1 MYFDEKNFQPIAG
14 DLTRGFRKDIENLCL
29 ENEPPFCT
37 SNCPFE
43 LDVLDFMAKVQ
54 RGGTNGAYR
63 TYSNTVA
70 FPEIVSRF
78 CDAPCKKACI
88 RSQVDGAVDMKKIE
102 AMVVKNTRNNKPNS
116 YHMPPKNIKIAV
128 IGAGLAGLGCALRLC
143 SKKYDV
149 TIYEARDRKGG
160 HLWDLCPDGSFME
173 EIDRQ
178 LQFEKFDLQL
188 GKEITSLDE
197 IEFDAAF
204 IATGAGG
211 EKFGLELTGEGA
223 YATNRPGV
231 FMAGMVT
238 GSTLMEALADGLSS
252 IHAIERYLKTGA
264 MNQPYK
270 QKGTRLKMNTDLI
283 RPMEPVLTEEDAFTK
298 EEAIEEAKRCLKC
311 KCDACKK
318 GCDLMNYYNK
328 YPRRIE
334 EEVEITV
341 HPGTLDGE
349 GTIATRLMATCNK
362 CGRCKVTCPVGLDV
376 GRFLIANHRV
386 MYNKGTMPWVFH
398 EFWLRDFEFTCSEQ
412 AQMFRNPVGVEKSR
426 YAFFPGCRLGT
437 TLPEIVKAT
446 YAKLLEK
453 YSDTA
458 LMLSCCG
465 APAQWAGDK
474 PLFDSHLE
482 TIKAEWEKLGRPTVI
497 LACESCIKMFREFL
511 PDIPLVSLYTF
522 IEAEK
527 IEGRKL
533 DNMTVSVF
541 DPCASRDDED
551 AQKAVRTLAQQTGYT
566 LEPIATEGKYAACCS
581 YGGQINLTNPR
592 YAGEVAKARI
602 SQNDLP
608 YAVYCV
614 NCRDTFA
621 SHGKPVFHILE
632 AMFGEGEIDMTK
644 QAPSPTQSRKNRWQL
659 KADLLKTYWN
669 EEVTPMAEN
678 SLYISDELKEKL
690 SRDLILEEDICEVV
704 AYCETSGYKLYDAEN
719 NVYIGH
725 KRVGHMTF
733 WAVYRTD
740 DNGTTLVNA
749 YGHRMNIAED

>member
-1 MYFDEKNFQPIAG
+1 MYFDEKNFQPVAG

-88 RSQVDGAVDMKKIE
+88 RSQIDGAVDMKKIE

-116 YHMPPKNIKIAV
+116 YYMPPKNIKIAI
-128 IGAGLAGLGCALRLC
+128 IGAGLAGLGCAVRMC
-143 SKKYDV
+143 AKKYDV
-149 TIYEARDRKGG
+149 TIYEASDRKGG
-160 HLWDLCPDGSFME
+160 YLWDLCPDGSFME

-188 GKEITSLDE
+188 DRKITSLDE

-204 IATGAGG
+204 IATGKDG

-283 RPMEPVLTEEDAFTK
+283 KPMEPVLTEEDAFTK
-298 EEAIEEAKRCLKC
+298 EQAAEEASRCLKC

-349 GTIATRLMATCNK
+349 GTVATRLMATCNK

-437 TLPEIVKAT
+437 TLPDIVKNT
-446 YAKLLEK
+446 YAKILEK

-474 PLFDSHLE
+474 PLFDSHLD
-482 TIKAEWEKLGRPTVI
+482 TIRTEWEKLGSPTVI

-511 PDIPLVSLYTF
+511 PEIPTVSLYTF

-533 DNMTVSVF
+533 DGMTVSVF
-541 DPCASRDDED
+541 DPCASRDDEA
-551 AQKAVRTLAQQTGYT
+551 AQKAVRILAEQTGYT
-566 LEPIATEGKYAACCS
+566 LQPIATEGKYAACCS

-602 SQNDLP
+602 LQNDLP

-632 AMFGEGEIDMTK
+632 AMFGEGDIDMAK

-659 KADLLKTYWN
+659 KADLLKQYWN
-669 EEVTPMAEN
+669 EEVIPMAEN

-704 AYCETSGYKLYDAEN
+704 AYCETSGHKLYDAEN
-719 NVYIGH
+719 DVYIGH

-740 DNGTTLVNA
+740 DSGITLVNA